1 MIDFYLI
8 RGNNAERKE
17 GPQTFIRDNA
27 LNACMSLVSCLL
39 VIFVVNVEK
48 GTDMKGEWPKVNF
61 AW

>member
-61 AW
+61 A

>member
-8 RGNNAERKE
+8 HGNNAERKE
-17 GPQTFIRDNA
+17 GPQTCICDYA

-39 VIFVVNVEK
+39 VIFVVNMEK
-48 GTDMKGEWPKVNF
+48 GTDTKGEWPKVNF